1 MQISERLS
9 FNNKLMDFCLRT
21 VNWKQDGEQ
30 DAYLGSYAG
39 CLERTI
45 IAEQMFRAELSRA
58 RPGVL
63 VRSSD
68 EE

>member
-30 DAYLGSYAG
+30 DAYLGSYTG